1 MGKSIEQDNI
11 SWKPELL
18 SSLGNTAWSMV
29 PLIGAPTQLFVS
41 NFFTERKFKNIEA
54 FNKEL
59 QKKIQ
64 NLDIQLNSNFT
75 PSDELTEI
83 VESVYEEIQKTKAN
97 KKRTMFAIALANS
110 IKNNKNSLN
119 LEMEFIEIL
128 STILYS
134 CIHSL
139 VNLKNN
145 DVAAQSI
152 QSDHTFLHS
161 YNLIDQ
167 SIDILDNGFDVPD
180 TVIFHFKINNRG
192 LSFLNFIFDSEN
204 T

>member
-1 MGKSIEQDNI
+1 M
-11 SWKPELL
+11 
-18 SSLGNTAWSMV
+18 
-29 PLIGAPTQLFVS
+29 
-41 NFFTERKFKNIEA
+41 
-54 FNKEL
+54 
-59 QKKIQ
+59 
-64 NLDIQLNSNFT
+64 
-75 PSDELTEI
+75 
-83 VESVYEEIQKTKAN
+83 Y
-97 KKRTMFAIALANS
+97 
-110 IKNNKNSLN
+110 
-119 LEMEFIEIL
+119 
-128 STILYS
+128 
-134 CIHSL
+134 SL